1 MILLEQHIE
10 LKIYHFNALRKY
22 EVIEMLKDDEGMSFT
37 IFRKDKYLFTLIPK
51 ITDYLTF
58 ELAEKDKTKDIDW
71 NLFLKIEA
79 SLFSI
84 FLKGPAS

>member
-10 LKIYHFNALRKY
+10 LKIYHFNELRRY
-22 EVIEMLKDDEGMSFT
+22 NAIELLKDDEGMSFS
-37 IFRKDKYLFTLIPK
+37 IFYKDAYLFTLIPT
-51 ITDYLTF
+51 ITDYLSF
-58 ELAEKDKTKDIDW
+58 ELSEADKFLNIDW

-84 FLKGPAS
+84 FLKDPPS

>member
-10 LKIYHFNALRKY
+10 LKIYHFNTLRKY
-22 EVIEMLKDDEGMSFT
+22 DAIEMLKDDEGMSFT
-37 IFRKDKYLFTLIPK
+37 IYCQDEYLFTLIPT

-58 ELAEKDKTKDIDW
+58 ELSEADKSLNIDW

>member
-22 EVIEMLKDDEGMSFT
+22 DVIEMLKDDEGMSFT
-37 IFRKDKYLFTLIPK
+37 VFRNHKYLFTLIPK

-58 ELAEKDKTKDIDW
+58 ELAEQDKTKDIDW
-71 NLFLKIEA
+71 NLYLKIEA

-84 FLKGPAS
+84 FFKDPPS

>member
-10 LKIYHFNALRKY
+10 LKIYHLKNLKKY
-22 EVIEMLKDDEGMSFT
+22 DVVELLKDDEGMSFT
-37 IFRKDKYLFTLIPK
+37 VYYQDKYLFTLIPK

-58 ELAEKDKTKDIDW
+58 ELADADRHKNIDW
-71 NLFLKIEA
+71 NLYLKIEA

-84 FLKGPAS
+84 FLKGPQS